1 MENKGGGLSGENTV
15 VLIIIIAILGA
26 AHYIQKWTG
35 IPVLDWLDTLGDWFL
50 SAIGWLLTKF
60 LELIAYILQG

>member
-1 MENKGGGLSGENTV
+1 MEDKGGGISGENTV
-15 VLIIIIAILGA
+15 VLIIIIVILGA

>member
-1 MENKGGGLSGENTV
+1 MENKRGGLSGENTV
-15 VLIIIIAILGA
+15 VLIIIIVILGA

-50 SAIGWLLTKF
+50 SAIGWLLSSLLK
-60 LELIAYILQG
+60 LIAYIFQG